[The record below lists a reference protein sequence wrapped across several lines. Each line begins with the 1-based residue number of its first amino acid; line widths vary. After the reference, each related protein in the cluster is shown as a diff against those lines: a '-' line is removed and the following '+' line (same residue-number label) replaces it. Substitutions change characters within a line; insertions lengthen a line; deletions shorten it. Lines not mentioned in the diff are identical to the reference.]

1 MMILSAFD
9 QAVLGADMGKERQI
23 APLAMRREPDPRIR
37 RNLTPRQTTGERSAN
52 HIPLEL
58 VAVSRCHIQSP

>member
-23 APLAMRREPDPRIR
+23 APLAMRREPMR
-37 RNLTPRQTTGERSAN
+37 RGMEPALCYPHKAAQMAAGQHAAILDTKLKL
-52 HIPLEL
+52 HDF
-58 VAVSRCHIQSP
+58 